1 MKEETGGRAGVKTGP
16 AVGDRLKLR
25 KSHPCGGTEFEVVRT
40 GMDIRFNEKVFET
53 LEVPLENPLAKIDAY
68 IDSSSVELFIN
79 DGEKTFASRIFPTEG
94 EHGFTA
100 SANAAVKVTALKK
113 SVTDKFIV

>member
-1 MKEETGGRAGVKTGP
+1 
-16 AVGDRLKLR
+16 
-25 KSHPCGGTEFEVVRT
+25 
-40 GMDIRFNEKVFET
+40 MDIRFNEKVFET
-53 LEVPLENPLAKIDAY
+53 LEVPLENPLKKIDAY

-94 EHGFTA
+94 EHGCAA
-100 SANAAVKVTALKK
+100 SANAAVKVTALAK